1 MVTGTPILDIKPYHH
16 LESVNVFEEGM
27 KYAQWIKN
35 ADDAKKANVIIL
47 KEAEQNLDDILA
59 NNKLIF
65 YDNKNDILTLIKG
78 VLEIDPHSKYTK
90 KKKET
95 LLYAFHLDKLNVI
108 YDYNAQK
115 GEIVV
120 HEIEYSEENTEKI
133 LDRIGENIEIQV

>member
-16 LESVNVFEEGM
+16 LESVNVFQEGM

-65 YDNKNDILTLIKG
+65 YDNKKDILTLIKG

-95 LLYAFHLDKLNVI
+95 LYQSSHRSVFSNSLYV
-108 YDYNAQK
+108 
-115 GEIVV
+115 
-120 HEIEYSEENTEKI
+120 
-133 LDRIGENIEIQV
+133 